1 MPSCHTNQASIV
13 NHAINM
19 TLQKKKKKKRV
30 HNCLTMNSEKCYRN
44 QLVIFQLLHG
54 WIQTVIQPRCSQR
67 NGNIHA
73 LCVFWLLFL
82 LLVVCC
88 AAETKSNVREV
99 IFWLFF
105 HRRGVVF
112 NRQRGY
118 VPHSSLDCSAC
129 WVTNEYIHLFRSQM
143 L

>member
-1 MPSCHTNQASIV
+1 MHV
-13 NHAINM
+13 
-19 TLQKKKKKKRV
+19 
-30 HNCLTMNSEKCYRN
+30 Y
-44 QLVIFQLLHG
+44 
-54 WIQTVIQPRCSQR
+54 
-67 NGNIHA
+67 
-73 LCVFWLLFL
+73 VFWLLL
-82 LLVVCC
+82 LLLGVCC

-99 IFWLFF
+99 INV
-105 HRRGVVF
+105 RGVVF